1 MQIKGYTLV
10 KKEELK
16 DIHSVGYYFKHDKTG
31 ARVSCIKNDDENK
44 VFYIG
49 FRTPSIN
56 STGNAHI
63 LEHSVLCG
71 SKKYP
76 VKDPFVELAKGS
88 LNTFLN
94 AMTYPDKTVY
104 PVASCNDKDF
114 DNLIDVYL
122 DAVFH
127 PAIYEHDEIFRQEG
141 WHYELEDKDSEIT
154 INGVVYNE
162 MKGAFSSPEDV
173 LARINL
179 NSLYPDTGYGFESGG
194 DPENIPDLSYEQFL
208 DFHRTLYH
216 PSNSYIYFYGDMD
229 MEEKLT
235 KLDEEYLSNYDY
247 LEVDSKIKR
256 QPAFSK
262 MSMVEEEYAIAA
274 DESEEDNTYFSLNL
288 SCGEITDYKE
298 VAAMEII
305 DELLIN
311 SPAAPIRLDLMKSG
325 ICKDVMG
332 GYDAGTL
339 QPTFTVTAKNSNKK
353 DAEEFLAIIK
363 SSISNAINEGLDKT
377 MIEGILTQNIFK
389 AREADTGRYPKGLM
403 YGLGAMDTWL
413 YDDDKP
419 FDTLWEIHIWE
430 DLLKENGTGYFEN
443 LCKKYLLDN
452 THASFVTLI
461 PKKGKATLDEERLAK
476 KLAEYKATLSD
487 DEIEKLIKATSDLK
501 EYQAS
506 GDAKE
511 DLEKL
516 PMLTR
521 EDIRK
526 EALSLSN
533 IEIKE
538 DDMLSVYHEYDTNGI
553 DYHSFYFEVTDYSAE
568 ELLWLSLV
576 TGTLGLMDTQKR
588 SYGDVYNESNLRA
601 GGMAIKI
608 VEYPSVKDDS
618 YRIFVNAK
626 FKALYE
632 KAKTSADLIKEV
644 LLETDFS
651 DKERYH
657 QLVMEAR
664 SNMEMGQSQAGHQ
677 FASKR
682 AAAGFSKLARLQE
695 FYEGYELYKE
705 ICRIDDNFDDVVSDC
720 FKKFKQVV
728 ERTFVKERMLSDFT
742 CEKDKKDEISKLS
755 FDFMKSFPS
764 GTKCTGMNPPEVK
777 VVTEGLYDASGV
789 VYVCRAGEFAS
800 KNLPYTGALGV
811 LKVILSYDYLWLN
824 VRVQGGA
831 YGCMSQFSRTGKG
844 VLVSYRDPNLEKT
857 NEVYEKCPDY
867 LRNFDA
873 DERDMTKY
881 VIGCFGELDAPL
893 SANKKGNRSMDAY
906 FTNLSI
912 DDIQKSRDE
921 ARSATSEDIR
931 KLAPYI
937 EAILETKAMVVVGNE
952 DKIKASKLLEIK
964 EPIKR

>member
-1 MQIKGYTLV
+1 MQIKGYTLI
-10 KKEELK
+10 KKEELN
-16 DIHSVGYYFKHDKTG
+16 DIHSFGYYFKHDKTG
-31 ARVSCIKNDDENK
+31 ARISCIKNDDENK

-114 DNLIDVYL
+114 ENLVDVYL

-127 PAIYEHDEIFRQEG
+127 PAIYDHEEIFRQEG
-141 WHYELEDKDSEIT
+141 WHYELEDKDSDII

-173 LARINL
+173 LSRINL

-235 KLDEEYLSNYDY
+235 KLDEDYLSKYDY
-247 LEVDSKIKR
+247 LEVDSKIKK
-256 QPAFSK
+256 QAAFEK
-262 MSMVEEEYAIAA
+262 MHKIEADYAIGN
-274 DESEEDNTYFSLNL
+274 DESQEDNTYFSLNL
-288 SCGEITDYKE
+288 SCGDITNYKE

-311 SPAAPIRLDLMKSG
+311 SPAAPIRLDLIKSG

-332 GYDAGTL
+332 GYDAGTY
-339 QPTFTVTAKNSNKK
+339 QPNFTITAKNSNKK
-353 DAEEFLAIIK
+353 DADEFLAIIK
-363 SSISNAINEGLDKT
+363 ASVLNAINTGLDKT

-403 YGLGAMDTWL
+403 YGLGTLDTWL
-413 YDDDKP
+413 YNDDMP
-419 FDTLWEIHIWE
+419 FDTLWEIKIWE
-430 DLLKENGTGYFEN
+430 ELLKENGTGYFEN
-443 LCKKYLLDN
+443 LCKKYLVDN
-452 THASFVTLI
+452 THASFVTLS
-461 PKKGKATLDEERLAK
+461 PQKGKATLDDEKLAK
-476 KLAEYKATLSD
+476 KLSDYKASLSD
-487 DEIEKLIKATSDLK
+487 EEIEKLIKATADLK
-501 EYQAS
+501 EYQSS
-506 GDAKE
+506 GDSKE

-521 EDIRK
+521 DDIRK
-526 EALSLSN
+526 EVLPLSN
-533 IEIKE
+533 TEIKE
-538 DDMLSVYHEYDTNGI
+538 DDMLLVFHDYDTNGI
-553 DYHSFYFEVTDYSAE
+553 DYHDFYFEVSDYSAE
-568 ELLWLSLV
+568 ELRTLSLA
-576 TGTLGLMDTQKR
+576 TATLGLMDTKKR
-588 SYGDVYNESNLRA
+588 SYAEVYNESNLRA

-608 VEYPSVKDDS
+608 CEYPSLKDDS

-632 KAKTSADLIKEV
+632 KAEPSAELIKEV
-644 LLETDFS
+644 LLETDHS

-657 QLVMEAR
+657 QLVMEGR

-677 FASKR
+677 FAVKR
-682 AAAGFSKLARLQE
+682 AVAGFSKLARLQE

-705 ICRIDDNFDDVVSDC
+705 LCRIDDNFDEVVDEC
-720 FKKFKQVV
+720 FKDFKAIIK
-728 ERTFVKERMLSDFT
+728 RTFVKERMMSSFT
-742 CEKDKKDEISKLS
+742 CEKDKKDEIAKLS
-755 FDFMKSFPS
+755 FDFIKSFPS
-764 GTKCTGMNPPEVK
+764 GEKCGQICPPELK
-777 VVTEGLYDASGV
+777 VVTQGLYDASGV
-789 VYVCRAGEFAS
+789 VYVCRAGNFLE
-800 KNLPYTGALGV
+800 KGLPYTGALNV
-811 LKVILSYDYLWLN
+811 LKVILSYDYLWIN

-831 YGCMSQFSRTGKG
+831 YGCMSQFGRTGKG

-857 NEVYEKCPDY
+857 NDIYEKCPEY

-881 VIGCFGELDAPL
+881 VIGCFGDLDAPL
-893 SANKKGNRSMDAY
+893 SANKKGGRSMTAY
-906 FTNLSI
+906 FTQVTYE
-912 DDIQKSRDE
+912 DMQKARDE
-921 ARSATSEDIR
+921 ARNASVEDIR

-937 EAILETKAMVVVGNE
+937 EALLETGAMVVVGNE
-952 DKIKASKLLEIK
+952 DKIKASKLLEVK
-964 EPIKR
+964 EPIKQ

>member
-10 KKEELK
+10 KKEELT

-31 ARVSCIKNDDENK
+31 ARISCIKNDDENK

-71 SKKYP
+71 SDKYP

-104 PVASCNDKDF
+104 PVASCNNKDF
-114 DNLIDVYL
+114 ENLVDVYL

-127 PAIYEHDEIFRQEG
+127 PAIYKHEEIFRQEG
-141 WHYELEDKDSEIT
+141 WHYELEDKDSPIT

-179 NSLYPDTGYGFESGG
+179 NSTYPDTGYGFESGG
-194 DPENIPDLSYEQFL
+194 DPEYIPDLSYEQFL

-229 MEEKLT
+229 MEEKLR

-256 QPAFSK
+256 QPAFDK
-262 MSMVEEEYAIAA
+262 MHVLEEEYAIAA
-274 DESEEDNTYFSLNL
+274 DESEEDNTYFSLNY
-288 SCGEITDYKE
+288 SCGEITNYKE

-311 SPAAPIRLDLMKSG
+311 SPAAPLRINLMKSG

-332 GYDAGTL
+332 GYDAGTM
-339 QPTFTVTAKNSNKK
+339 QPSFTITAKNSNKK
-353 DAEEFLAIIK
+353 DAEEFLAIVK
-363 SSISNAINEGLDKT
+363 STISNAINEGLDKT

-389 AREADTGRYPKGLM
+389 AKEADTGRYPKGLL
-403 YGLGAMDTWL
+403 YGLGTLDTWL
-413 YDDDKP
+413 YDDDMP
-419 FDTLWEIHIWE
+419 FDTLWEITIWE
-430 DLLKENGTGYFEN
+430 ELLKENGTGYFEQ

-452 THASFVTLI
+452 NHASFVTLS
-461 PKKGKATLDEERLAK
+461 PKKGKATLDEEKLAK
-476 KLAEYKATLSD
+476 KLADYKSTLSEK
-487 DEIEKLIKATSDLK
+487 EIEDLIKATSDLK

-521 EDIRK
+521 DDIKK
-526 EALSLSN
+526 EALPLSN

-538 DDMLSVYHEYDTNGI
+538 GDMISVYHDYDTNGI
-553 DYHSFYFEVTDYSAE
+553 DYHSFYFEVTDYSAQ
-568 ELLWLSLV
+568 ELLTLALCLSAI
-576 TGTLGLMDTQKR
+576 GFMDTKKR

-601 GGMAIKI
+601 GGMAIRI
-608 VEYPSVKDDS
+608 TEFASSTDDS

-651 DKERYH
+651 DKERFH

-705 ICRIDDNFDDVVSDC
+705 TCRIDDNFDELVDEC
-720 FKKFKQVV
+720 FKSFEKIV
-728 ERTFVKERMLSDFT
+728 ERTFVKERMIAGFT
-742 CEKDKKDEISKLS
+742 CEKDKKDEIAKLS
-755 FDFMKSFPS
+755 FDFMNSFPS
-764 GTKCTGMNPPEVK
+764 GEKCGEMNPPEVK
-777 VVTEGLYDASGV
+777 VITEGLYDASGV
-789 VYVCRAGEFAS
+789 VYVCRAGEFMS
-800 KNLPYTGALGV
+800 KNLPYTGALSV
-811 LKVILSYDYLWLN
+811 LKVILSYDYLWIN
-824 VRVQGGA
+824 IRVQGGA
-831 YGCMSQFSRTGKG
+831 YGCMSQFARSGKG
-844 VLVSYRDPNLEKT
+844 ILVSYRDPNLEKT
-857 NEVYEKCPDY
+857 NDVFEKTPGY

-873 DERDMTKY
+873 DDKDMTKY
-881 VIGCFGELDAPL
+881 VIGCFGDLDAPK
-893 SANKKGNRSMDAY
+893 SANKKADRSMAAY
-906 FTNLSI
+906 FTNLTYE
-912 DDIQKSRDE
+912 DIQTSRDE
-921 ARSATSEDIR
+921 ARCATAEDIR
-931 KLAPYI
+931 NLAPYI
-937 EAILETKAMVVVGNE
+937 EAMLETGAMVVVGNE
-952 DKIKASKLLEIK
+952 DKIKASDLLEVK
-964 EPIKR
+964 EPLKQ

>member
-10 KKEELK
+10 KKEELS
-16 DIHSVGYYFKHDKTG
+16 DIHSVGYYYKHDKTG

-49 FRTPSIN
+49 FRTPSLN

-114 DNLIDVYL
+114 ENLIDVYL

-127 PAIYEHDEIFRQEG
+127 PAIYEHEEIFRQEG
-141 WHYELEDKDSEIT
+141 WHYELESADGDIT

-194 DPENIPDLSYEQFL
+194 DPEFIPDPSYEQFL
-208 DFHRTLYH
+208 DFHATLYH

-229 MEEKLT
+229 FEEKLV
-235 KLDEEYLSNYDY
+235 KLDEEYLSKYDY
-247 LEVDSKIKR
+247 LEVDSKIKF
-256 QPAFSK
+256 QSAFDR
-262 MSMVEEEYAIAA
+262 MHVIEEEYPISAE
-274 DESEEDNTYFSLNL
+274 ESEEDNTYFAINMA
-288 SCGEITDYKE
+288 CGKITDYKE

-311 SPAAPIRLDLMKSG
+311 SPAAPIRLNLMKSG

-339 QPTFTVTAKNSNKK
+339 QPCFTVTAKNSNKK
-353 DAEEFLAIIK
+353 DAQEFLAIVK
-363 SSISNAINEGLDKT
+363 SSIANAVNEGLDKT

-403 YGLGAMDTWL
+403 YGLGTLDTWL
-413 YDDDKP
+413 YDDEKP
-419 FDTLWEIHIWE
+419 FDTLWEIKTWE
-430 DLLKENGTGYFEN
+430 ELLKENGTGYFEN

-452 THASFVTLI
+452 SHTSFVTLI
-461 PKKGKATLDEERLAK
+461 PKKGKGSEDDAKLAK
-476 KLAEYKATLSD
+476 KLAEYKATLS
-487 DEIEKLIKATSDLK
+487 EKEVEALIKATADLK
-501 EYQAS
+501 EYQAAADS
-506 GDAKE
+506 KE

-521 EDIRK
+521 EDIKK
-526 EALSLSN
+526 EAMPLSN
-533 IEIKE
+533 IEIK
-538 DDMLSVYHEYDTNGI
+538 DGDKLCVFHEYDTNGI
-553 DYHSFYFEVTDYSAE
+553 DYHNFYFEITDYTAN
-568 ELLWLSLV
+568 ELRSLA
-576 TGTLGLMDTQKR
+576 LAMLAIGLMDTKKR

-601 GGMAIKI
+601 GGMAIRI
-608 VEYPSVKDDS
+608 AEYPSVKDDS

-632 KAKTSADLIKEV
+632 KAQSSAELIKEV

-657 QLVMEAR
+657 QLIMESR

-682 AAAGFSKLARLQE
+682 AVAGFSKVARLQE
-695 FYEGYELYKE
+695 FYEGFELYKVL
-705 ICRIDDNFDDVVSDC
+705 CRIDDDFDNAVDECIKDINAIM
-720 FKKFKQVV
+720 KK
-728 ERTFVKERMLSDFT
+728 TFVKERMISGFT
-742 CEKDKKDEISKLS
+742 CEKDKKDEIAKLS
-755 FDFMKSFPS
+755 FDFMEGFPS
-764 GTKCTGMNPPEVK
+764 GTKSEGMNPPELKIVK
-777 VVTEGLYDASGV
+777 EGLYDASGV
-789 VYVCRAGEFAS
+789 VYVCRAGDFRA
-800 KNLPYTGALGV
+800 KNLPFTGALNV
-811 LKVILSYDYLWLN
+811 LKVILSYDYLWIN

-831 YGCMSQFSRTGKG
+831 YGCMSQFGRTGKG

-857 NEVYEKCPDY
+857 NEVYERCPEY
-867 LRNFDA
+867 LRTFDA

-881 VIGCFGELDAPL
+881 VIGCFGDLDAPI
-893 SANKKGNRSMDAY
+893 SPDKKGSRSMGAY
-906 FTNLSI
+906 FTNLSYEQ
-912 DDIQKSRDE
+912 IQKSRDE
-921 ARSATSEDIR
+921 ARSATVEDIR
-931 KLAPYI
+931 NLAPYI
-937 EAILETKAMVVVGNE
+937 EAILDTGAMVVVGNE
-952 DKIKASKLLEIK
+952 DKIKASELLEVK
-964 EPIKR
+964 EPLKN